1 MLDEDFAAHLEGL
14 RLAEP
19 DAISWM
25 FTAFRADVERC
36 FRQRPPEDR
45 ADLVQ
50 DVFVTAITRLHSFR
64 GDRPAVLRAWLKSIA
79 FHRWHHRWEADLVR
93 QRHAGVAL
101 EVLLDLH
108 PSHPA
113 FSDDRADPAMEIIER
128 DVVGR
133 LLRCLTP
140 GQAQAVHAHVIE
152 GKSTRQI
159 AADWGVPRERVRG
172 LYKRG
177 MARLRGTELTRSL
190 VGGPA

>member
-1 MLDEDFAAHLEGL
+1 MLEEDFAVHLDGL
-14 RLAEP
+14 RHAEP
-19 DAISWM
+19 EAISWM
-25 FTAFRADVERC
+25 FTAFRDDVERC

-50 DVFVTAITRLHSFR
+50 DVFVTAITRLHTFQ
-64 GDRPAVLRAWLKSIA
+64 GDRAAVLRAWLKSIA

-101 EVLLDLH
+101 EVLLELH

-113 FSDDRADPAMEIIER
+113 FSDERADPALTAIDR
-128 DVVGR
+128 DVVGG
-133 LLRCLTP
+133 LLGCLTP
-140 GQAQAVHAHVIE
+140 GQAKAVRAHVIE
-152 GKSTRQI
+152 GKSTQQI

-177 MARLRGTELTRSL
+177 MTRLRGSALTRSL
-190 VGGPA
+190 VSAT